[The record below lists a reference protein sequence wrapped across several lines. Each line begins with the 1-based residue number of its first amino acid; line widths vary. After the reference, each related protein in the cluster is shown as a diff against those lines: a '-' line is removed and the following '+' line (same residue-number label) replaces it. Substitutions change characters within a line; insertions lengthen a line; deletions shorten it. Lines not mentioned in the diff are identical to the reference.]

1 MSKFAALTYGKQA
14 GIHFDL
20 IAKGVDFDEKYKITK
35 DNAIVWDT
43 RLIKTVPNDLAVEG
57 TGLGCVVVTV
67 SDTYIY
73 MYVRIHGRTVYIM
86 YVCCSVDCRTWGRFG
101 GLNRT
106 RFIYPCTS
114 FGYNK

>member
-20 IAKGVDFDEKYKITK
+20 ISKGVDFDEKYKITK

-67 SDTYIY
+67 SDICVCTNTWQNSIY
-73 MYVRIHGRTVYIM
+73 N
-86 YVCCSVDCRTWGRFG
+86 VCMSVV
-101 GLNRT
+101 L
-106 RFIYPCTS
+106 
-114 FGYNK
+114 

>member
-1 MSKFAALTYGKQA
+1 MLLSKKYNLRWLMKKQNRNGGFTSSQDTVIGLKAMSKFAALTYGKQA

-57 TGLGCVVVTV
+57 TGLGCVVVT
-67 SDTYIY
+67 SQI
-73 MYVRIHGRTVYIM
+73 R
-86 YVCCSVDCRTWGRFG
+86 
-101 GLNRT
+101 
-106 RFIYPCTS
+106 
-114 FGYNK
+114 YNLPKIPSRSWI